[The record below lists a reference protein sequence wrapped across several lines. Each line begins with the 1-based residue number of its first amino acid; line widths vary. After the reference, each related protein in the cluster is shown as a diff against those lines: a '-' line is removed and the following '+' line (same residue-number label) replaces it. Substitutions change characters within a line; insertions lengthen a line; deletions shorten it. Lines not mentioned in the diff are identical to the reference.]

1 MKKPT
6 ATDVAKL
13 ANVSVSTVSRYF
25 NRSAYLAEDKIIAIE
40 KAIESLGFV
49 SKASK
54 NVQKHKEKLI
64 GLVIPTF
71 DSSFISMV
79 LAGMDSA
86 IQNSAYRLL
95 IETTHWQKEQ
105 EKRVIQKVL
114 SQGVDGLIMMVSSLM
129 EEEVR
134 SLVGDLPVLILAG
147 AEDSSYPCLK
157 VDNVSGGKMA
167 TDYLIRLGHQKIVHL
182 YSNEIGNRD
191 SLGRMEG
198 YKESLKSADIDVDD
212 NLILNGGYRAS
223 LSSQAIQSLINRK
236 VPFTAVFA
244 ANDLS
249 ALGAIQTLLRNGI
262 KVPEQVSVIGFDDCP
277 ISSTFYPKLTTV
289 SQPLHDM
296 GKSAITSMLDLIAGR
311 DIDFGELELKL
322 VTRDS
327 TSKAPLHPW
336 V

>member
-134 SLVGDLPVLILAG
+134 ILVGDLPVLILAG
-147 AEDSSYPCLK
+147 AEDSCYPCLK

-198 YKESLKSADIDVDD
+198 YKASLKSADIDVDD

-327 TSKAPLHPW
+327 TSKAPPHPW